1 MVRAILS
8 SFTSQ
13 RRTKMP
19 PKSTKATKTTKA
31 KKTTV
36 PNVGS
41 TEAMGGVGGPP
52 TTASLGSA
60 MEQLYFK
67 HYDANVAKFGSKTA
81 ILLQVG
87 KFFEIYDYVHVATGV
102 SRTNVQTLAELCGCS
117 VDPKPNS
124 DPAYHRLFW
133 GFPIISLSKY
143 ERILVNAGYTVVV
156 VVQTKDATG
165 DVTERVLD
173 HISSPGTYME
183 GSLPVRREEQCM
195 LGVYI
200 EPYTDSSTRQQ
211 HWTVASTAFDVMTGK
226 AVSTE
231 TDLVLVDGKP
241 VYDTIQPFWSMY
253 PPAEV
258 VVYWV
263 SSGVPM
269 PAKSEIESLFSGQRP
284 MIHIVPLDSKHE
296 SVAATDRIRLAFLES
311 VFKHD
316 SVLHIAEVLGVTMY
330 HFARRS
336 LFHLLQFI
344 KDHNPSYLT
353 NLHSHTMWTDDER
366 VLLGN
371 AALEQLAMIP
381 SHVDRTHESLLYWLQ
396 HAQTPMG
403 RRTIR
408 ERCLTPI
415 ADIVELEARQERIE
429 WLQGWSAATEADT
442 HFRGMYDLARLYR
455 RFQLGNGTTDDLLQL
470 MTTYTKTAALIEL
483 TKDTMFDTQE
493 CLEHIESLLKQFDES
508 RIRTSKSQ
516 TDGAVV
522 VGSVHPWRRGIFAD
536 LDAKEDEWVAL
547 EKSAMDFKAKLEG
560 CISDGECITWTLKD
574 EAPFTFS
581 ATARRGNAMAAVMKK
596 RDKVDIRVVTRG
608 STGTQ
613 AVIECAFLDEANAA
627 AIRIRNEWRAAVQER
642 WCSWWSTWMNASL
655 ASGVLEQMIQWI
667 GDFDAEL
674 TFARLAKE
682 YGYCRPRYIESVE
695 GAAAGLHIRA
705 LRHPIIERVRTSSP
719 YVAHSVAL
727 GALAGSVGDESVA
740 RSYNGILLYGVNAAG
755 KSSLGKAIGL
765 AVLMAQCGIPVPASA
780 MTIIPYTGLYTRI
793 LGNDNLWAGMS
804 SFVVEMTEFRSIL
817 RNANNRTLVL
827 GDELCAGTETASA
840 TAIVAAG
847 IQTLMRRNVQFLF
860 ATHLHE
866 LAEIPELA
874 SATATSA
881 SQCAFYHL
889 SVRSDT
895 ATRRLVYDRILK
907 PGCGSPMYGLEVCR
921 GLDMDSEF
929 LTSAFTIRKRMFDAE
944 GARLSRYNAGV
955 VVDKCAVCGSA
966 DALETHHIVPQA
978 AAAADGSI
986 KPGLHKN
993 TASNLVPL
1001 CDTCHKGHHD
1011 GLLEIQGWID
1021 TSSGRK
1027 LNYVMKA

>member
-1 MVRAILS
+1 
-8 SFTSQ
+8 
-13 RRTKMP
+13 MP
-19 PKSTKATKTTKA
+19 PKSAKSKKAAKTVEA
-31 KKTTV
+31 IGGAGGLATV
-36 PNVGS
+36 ANSAVR
-41 TEAMGGVGGPP
+41 
-52 TTASLGSA
+52 A

-67 HYDANVAKFGSKTA
+67 HYDQNVAKFGAKTA

-87 KFFEIYDYVHVATGV
+87 KFFEIYDQVQVATGV

-124 DPAYHRLFW
+124 DPTYHRLFW
-133 GFPIISLSKY
+133 GFPISSLSKY
-143 ERILVNAGYTVVV
+143 ERILVSAGYTVVV
-156 VVQTKDATG
+156 VVQAKDATG

-200 EPYTDSSTRQQ
+200 EPYTDTSTRQQ
-211 HWTVASTAFDVMTGK
+211 HWTIASTAFDVMTGK
-226 AVSTE
+226 AVSME
-231 TDLVLVDGKP
+231 TDLILVDGKP
-241 VYDTIQPFWSMY
+241 VYDAIQPFWSMY

-263 SSGVPM
+263 SSAAQPT
-269 PAKSEIESLFSGQRP
+269 KTEIESLFSGQRP
-284 MIHIVPLDSKHE
+284 MIHILQLDTKLE
-296 SVAATDRIRLAFLES
+296 STAATDRLRLAFLES

-316 SVLHIAEVLGVTMY
+316 NALHIAEVLGVTMY
-330 HFARRS
+330 HSARRS

-353 NLHSHTMWTDDER
+353 NLHSHVMWTDDER

-371 AALEQLAMIP
+371 AALEQLAMIS
-381 SHVDRTHESLLYWLQ
+381 SHVDRAHESLLYWLQ
-396 HAQTPMG
+396 HAQTTMG

-429 WLQGWSAATEADT
+429 WLQGWSAASEADV
-442 HFRGMYDLARLYR
+442 HFRGMYDLGRLYR

-470 MTTYTKTAALIEL
+470 MTTYTKTAALIKM
-483 TKDTMFDTQE
+483 TNDTMFDAQE
-493 CLEHIESLLKQFDES
+493 CMEHIASLLTQFDES
-508 RIRTSKSQ
+508 RIRISKSQ

-522 VGSVHPWRRGIFAD
+522 VGSVHPWRRGMFAD
-536 LDAKEDEWVAL
+536 LDAKEDEWATL
-547 EKSAMDFKAKLEG
+547 EKSVMDFKSKLEG
-560 CISDGECITWTLKD
+560 CINDGECITWTLKD
-574 EAPFTFS
+574 DAPFTFS
-581 ATARRGNAMAAVMKK
+581 TTARRGNSMAAVVKK
-596 RDKVDIRVVTRG
+596 RDKVDIRIVTRG

-613 AVIECAFLDEANAA
+613 AVIECTFLDESNLA

-642 WCSWWSTWMNASL
+642 WCSWWSAWMNASL
-655 ASGVLEQMIQWI
+655 ESGVLEQIIQWV

-682 YGYCRPRYIESVE
+682 YGYCRPRYIASTDE
-695 GAAAGLHIRA
+695 GAAGVNISA

-727 GALAGSVGDESVA
+727 GALAASSVSAVSAVSDDAVA
-740 RSYNGILLYGVNAAG
+740 RSQNGILLYGVNAAG

-780 MTIIPYTGLYTRI
+780 MSIIPYTGIYTRI

-817 RNANNRTLVL
+817 RNANDRTLVI

-866 LAEIPELA
+866 LAEIPEL
-874 SATATSA
+874 TSA
-881 SQCAFYHL
+881 EAQCAFYHL

-944 GARLSRYNAGV
+944 GARLSRYNAAV
-955 VVDKCAVCGSA
+955 VVDKCSVCGTSE
-966 DALETHHIVPQA
+966 ALETHHIIPQA
-978 AAAADGSI
+978 AARDAGGYVN
-986 KPGLHKN
+986 PGVYKN
-993 TASNLVPL
+993 SASNLVPL
-1001 CDTCHKGHHD
+1001 CDSCHKAHHG
-1011 GLLEIQGWID
+1011 GLLEIKGWKD
-1021 TSSGRK
+1021 TSCGRK
-1027 LNYVMKA
+1027 LDFELKK

>member
-1 MVRAILS
+1 
-8 SFTSQ
+8 
-13 RRTKMP
+13 MP
-19 PKSTKATKTTKA
+19 PKSRAKNSTKS
-31 KKTTV
+31 
-36 PNVGS
+36 VGS
-41 TEAMGGVGGPP
+41 AGATGSTAADSAARAMDK
-52 TTASLGSA
+52 
-60 MEQLYFK
+60 LYFK
-67 HYDANVAKFGSKTA
+67 HYDENIAKFGAKTA

-87 KFFEIYDYVHVATGV
+87 KFFEIYDYVNVATGV

-124 DPAYHRLFW
+124 DPSYNRLFW
-133 GFPIISLSKY
+133 GFPVSSLSKY
-143 ERILVNAGYTVVV
+143 ERILVSAGYTVVV

-195 LGVYI
+195 LCVYI
-200 EPYTDSSTRQQ
+200 EPYTDTATRHK
-211 HWTVASTAFDVMTGK
+211 HWTVASTAFDVMTGN

-241 VYDTIQPFWSMY
+241 VYDAIQPFWSMY

-263 SSGVPM
+263 SATTP

-284 MIHIVPLDSKHE
+284 MIHIVPLDPKQE
-296 SVAATDRIRLAFLES
+296 STAAADRLRMTFLES
-311 VFKHD
+311 VFNYD
-316 SVLHIAEVLGVTMY
+316 SALHITEVLGVTMY

-353 NLHSHTMWTDDER
+353 NLHSHVMWADDER

-381 SHVDRTHESLLYWLQ
+381 SHVDRAHESLLHWLQ

-403 RRTIR
+403 RRAIR

-415 ADIVELEARQERIE
+415 ADIEELDARQERIE
-429 WLQGWSAATEADT
+429 WLQGWSAAPEADT

-470 MTTYTKTAALIEL
+470 MTTYTKTTSLVEM
-483 TKDTMFDTQE
+483 TKDTMFDAQE
-493 CLEHIESLLKQFDES
+493 YLEHIHSLLSQFDES

-522 VGSVHPWRRGIFAD
+522 VGSVHPWRRGIFSD
-536 LDAKEDEWVAL
+536 LDAKEDEWSTL
-547 EKSAMDFKAKLEG
+547 EKSVLEFKAKLEG
-560 CISDGECITWTLKD
+560 CIGDGECITWTLKD

-581 ATARRGNAMAAVMKK
+581 TTARRGNSMAAIMKK

-613 AVIECAFLDEANAA
+613 AVIECAFLDEANVS
-627 AIRIRNEWRAAVQER
+627 AIRIRNEWRAAVHER
-642 WCSWWSTWMNASL
+642 WCSWWSVWMNTSL
-655 ASGVLEQMIQWI
+655 ASGILEQIIQWV

-674 TFARLAKE
+674 TIARLAKE

-695 GAAAGLHIRA
+695 GAAAGMYIRA

-727 GALAGSVGDESVA
+727 GSLAGSVGDDTVA
-740 RSYNGILLYGVNAAG
+740 RSQNGILLYGVNAAG

-817 RNANNRTLVL
+817 RNANDRTLVI

-874 SATATSA
+874 SE
-881 SQCAFYHL
+881 QCAFYHL

-929 LTSAFTIRKRMFDAE
+929 LTSAFAIRKRMFDAE
-944 GARLSRYNAGV
+944 GARLSRYNATV
-955 VVDKCAVCGSA
+955 VVDKCAVCGA
-966 DALETHHIVPQA
+966 TEALETHHIVPQA
-978 AAAADGSI
+978 AADTDGSI

-1001 CDTCHKGHHD
+1001 CDTCHKAHHN
-1011 GLLEIQGWID
+1011 GLLEIQGWAD
-1021 TSSGRK
+1021 TSYGRK
-1027 LNYVMKA
+1027 LLFMKH